1 MMEDRLGRVEKKI
14 DTLQEA
20 IVSLAR
26 VEERISSV
34 FERQAHIEDKVD
46 DIDKKV
52 GALSTEM
59 ASSKVIERLVWLVIA
74 AAVTVSFTLIG

>member
-1 MMEDRLGRVEKKI
+1 MEDRLGRVEKKI

>member
-1 MMEDRLGRVEKKI
+1 MEDRLGRVEKKI

-34 FERQAHIEDKVD
+34 FERQVHIEAKVD

-52 GALSTEM
+52 GALSTDM
-59 ASSKVIERLVWLVIA
+59 ASSKVIERIVWLVIA
-74 AAVTVSFTLIG
+74 AAITVSFTLIG

>member
-34 FERQAHIEDKVD
+34 FERQVHIEAKVD

-59 ASSKVIERLVWLVIA
+59 ASSKVIERIVWLVIA

>member
-1 MMEDRLGRVEKKI
+1 MEDRLGRVEKKI

-34 FERQAHIEDKVD
+34 FERQVHIEAKVD

-59 ASSKVIERLVWLVIA
+59 ASSKVIERIVWLVIA

>member
-1 MMEDRLGRVEKKI
+1 MEDRLGRVEKKI

-34 FERQAHIEDKVD
+34 FERQVHIEAKVD

-59 ASSKVIERLVWLVIA
+59 ASAKVIERIVWLVIA

>member
-34 FERQAHIEDKVD
+34 FERQAHIEAKVD

-52 GALSTEM
+52 GALSNEV

-74 AAVTVSFTLIG
+74 AAITVSFTLIG

>member
-34 FERQAHIEDKVD
+34 FERQVHIEAKVD

-59 ASSKVIERLVWLVIA
+59 ASAKVIERIVWLVIA
-74 AAVTVSFTLIG
+74 AAITVSFTLIG